1 MFATLG
7 LAIVGQILYQ
17 IGQRAVPADASPFA
31 VLAVAYFAAGAL
43 CVMLA
48 WPSGTFNSG
57 AHLRSA
63 VYWPTWLI
71 AIAIV
76 AIEVGKRLVVGGT
89 RRCGTFLHE
98 SYRRAHLHR
107 NPLAAQGSIDRKT
120 ANSFASRCVNCIAK
134 RGRRAGGAGFAH
146 AAGFLTAFNEIGLN
160 YWRFVNSQRSKIIE
174 IVLLHA
180 SVRKGDFIEECR
192 AQTK

>member
-1 MFATLG
+1 MTKWMFATLG

-76 AIEVGKRLVVGGT
+76 AIEVGYL
-89 RRCGTFLHE
+89 
-98 SYRRAHLHR
+98 SAYRS
-107 NPLAAQGSIDRKT
+107 GWTI
-120 ANSFASRCVNCIAK
+120 
-134 RGRRAGGAGFAH
+134 G
-146 AAGFLTAFNEIGLN
+146 TAFVTASTITVLALTLIGWAFLGN
-160 YWRFVNSQRSKIIE
+160 ALSARQFAGLACACAAVW
-174 IVLLHA
+174 LLSA
-180 SVRKGDFIEECR
+180 GTGK
-192 AQTK
+192 A